1 MRRAHILNNYHSARC
16 QACPGPARGSRVS
29 ALQTSWE
36 SDNPYGREKQG
47 REKEGKVGSSP
58 GAHRGPP
65 DQHGPCYTAQVT
77 AGNR

>member
-1 MRRAHILNNYHSARC
+1 M
-16 QACPGPARGSRVS
+16 S

-47 REKEGKVGSSP
+47 REKEGKVGSGP